1 MVYGAAILGEKFDPI
16 TLLPGIVATF
26 AVIIM
31 NLIGRDDVSSSMYS
45 DGDAALVSEV
55 SRPSCISPHKHPA
68 CGIPSHSAPSCARH
82 AICSIAY
89 NNWNEVRQIQPSDVL
104 QGVCMH
110 GFVGS
115 KVLTPR

>member
-45 DGDAALVSEV
+45 DGDAALVSAV
-55 SRPSCISPHKHPA
+55 SENWCVAPHKHPA
-68 CGIPSHSAPSCARH
+68 
-82 AICSIAY
+82 
-89 NNWNEVRQIQPSDVL
+89 
-104 QGVCMH
+104 QGN
-110 GFVGS
+110 FV
-115 KVLTPR
+115 